1 MDSNKFMEVA
11 SKHIDQNF
19 NSNNQL
25 IEYVVTE
32 LNSLDLG
39 INTEQAQHIVNII
52 EYVSKSTSKSTIV
65 SLVNSMLELGIY
77 QRATT
82 NFLRVQSSCQ
92 TFGINSK
99 AMWS

>member
-1 MDSNKFMEVA
+1 MDSNKFMEVV

-25 IEYVVTE
+25 VDYVVNE

-65 SLVNSMLELGIY
+65 TLVNSMLELGLLKSD
-77 QRATT
+77 
-82 NFLRVQSSCQ
+82 N
-92 TFGINSK
+92 
-99 AMWS
+99 

>member
-65 SLVNSMLELGIY
+65 SLVNSMLELGILKSD
-77 QRATT
+77 
-82 NFLRVQSSCQ
+82 N
-92 TFGINSK
+92 
-99 AMWS
+99 

>member
-1 MDSNKFMEVA
+1 MDSNKFMEVV

-25 IEYVVTE
+25 FDYVVTE

-65 SLVNSMLELGIY
+65 TLVNSMLELGLLKSD
-77 QRATT
+77 
-82 NFLRVQSSCQ
+82 N
-92 TFGINSK
+92 
-99 AMWS
+99 

>member
-1 MDSNKFMEVA
+1 MDSNKFMEVV

-25 IEYVVTE
+25 VDYVVTE

-65 SLVNSMLELGIY
+65 TLVNSMLELGLLKSD
-77 QRATT
+77 
-82 NFLRVQSSCQ
+82 N
-92 TFGINSK
+92 
-99 AMWS
+99 

>member
-1 MDSNKFMEVA
+1 MEVV

-25 IEYVVTE
+25 VDYVVTE

-65 SLVNSMLELGIY
+65 TLVNSMLELGLLKSD
-77 QRATT
+77 
-82 NFLRVQSSCQ
+82 N
-92 TFGINSK
+92 
-99 AMWS
+99 

>member
-1 MDSNKFMEVA
+1 MEVV

-25 IEYVVTE
+25 VDYVVTE
-32 LNSLDLG
+32 LNSLELG

-65 SLVNSMLELGIY
+65 TLVNSMLELGLLKSD
-77 QRATT
+77 
-82 NFLRVQSSCQ
+82 N
-92 TFGINSK
+92 
-99 AMWS
+99 

>member
-1 MDSNKFMEVA
+1 MDSNKFMEVV

-25 IEYVVTE
+25 VDYVVTE

-65 SLVNSMLELGIY
+65 SLVNSMLELGLLKSD
-77 QRATT
+77 
-82 NFLRVQSSCQ
+82 N
-92 TFGINSK
+92 
-99 AMWS
+99 

>member
-1 MDSNKFMEVA
+1 MDSNKFMEVV

-25 IEYVVTE
+25 VDYVVTE

-39 INTEQAQHIVNII
+39 INAEQAQHIVNII

-65 SLVNSMLELGIY
+65 TLVNSILELGLLKSD
-77 QRATT
+77 
-82 NFLRVQSSCQ
+82 N
-92 TFGINSK
+92 
-99 AMWS
+99 

>member
-65 SLVNSMLELGIY
+65 SLVNSMLELGLLKSD
-77 QRATT
+77 
-82 NFLRVQSSCQ
+82 N
-92 TFGINSK
+92 
-99 AMWS
+99 

>member
-1 MDSNKFMEVA
+1 MDSNKFMEVV

-25 IEYVVTE
+25 VDYVVTE

-52 EYVSKSTSKSTIV
+52 AYVSKSTSKSTIV
-65 SLVNSMLELGIY
+65 TLVNSMLELGLLKSD
-77 QRATT
+77 
-82 NFLRVQSSCQ
+82 N
-92 TFGINSK
+92 
-99 AMWS
+99 

>member
-1 MDSNKFMEVA
+1 MDSNKFMEVV

-25 IEYVVTE
+25 VDYVVTE
-32 LNSLDLG
+32 LNSLNLG

-65 SLVNSMLELGIY
+65 TLVNSMLELGLLKSD
-77 QRATT
+77 
-82 NFLRVQSSCQ
+82 N
-92 TFGINSK
+92 
-99 AMWS
+99 

>member
-1 MDSNKFMEVA
+1 MDSNKFMEVV

-25 IEYVVTE
+25 VDYVVTE
-32 LNSLDLG
+32 LNSLELG

-65 SLVNSMLELGIY
+65 TLVNSMLELGLLKSD
-77 QRATT
+77 
-82 NFLRVQSSCQ
+82 N
-92 TFGINSK
+92 
-99 AMWS
+99 

>member
-1 MDSNKFMEVA
+1 MDSNKFMEVV

-19 NSNNQL
+19 YSNNQL
-25 IEYVVTE
+25 VDYVVTE

-65 SLVNSMLELGIY
+65 TLVNSMLELGLLKSD
-77 QRATT
+77 
-82 NFLRVQSSCQ
+82 N
-92 TFGINSK
+92 
-99 AMWS
+99 

>member
-1 MDSNKFMEVA
+1 MDSNKFMEVV
-11 SKHIDQNF
+11 SKHLDQNF

-25 IEYVVTE
+25 VDYVVTE

-65 SLVNSMLELGIY
+65 TLVNSMLELGLLKSD
-77 QRATT
+77 
-82 NFLRVQSSCQ
+82 N
-92 TFGINSK
+92 
-99 AMWS
+99 

>member
-1 MDSNKFMEVA
+1 MDSNKFMEVV

-25 IEYVVTE
+25 VDYVVTE

-39 INTEQAQHIVNII
+39 INAEQAQHIVNII

-65 SLVNSMLELGIY
+65 TLVNSMLELGLLKSD
-77 QRATT
+77 
-82 NFLRVQSSCQ
+82 N
-92 TFGINSK
+92 
-99 AMWS
+99 

>member
-1 MDSNKFMEVA
+1 MDSNKFMEVV

-25 IEYVVTE
+25 VDCVVTE

-65 SLVNSMLELGIY
+65 TLVNSMLELGLLKSD
-77 QRATT
+77 
-82 NFLRVQSSCQ
+82 N
-92 TFGINSK
+92 
-99 AMWS
+99 

>member
-1 MDSNKFMEVA
+1 MDSNKFMEVV
-11 SKHIDQNF
+11 SKYIDQNF

-25 IEYVVTE
+25 VDYVVTE

-65 SLVNSMLELGIY
+65 TLVNSMLELGLLKSD
-77 QRATT
+77 
-82 NFLRVQSSCQ
+82 N
-92 TFGINSK
+92 
-99 AMWS
+99 

>member
-1 MDSNKFMEVA
+1 MDSNKFMEVV

-25 IEYVVTE
+25 VDYVVTE
-32 LNSLDLG
+32 LNSLDIG

-65 SLVNSMLELGIY
+65 TLVNSMLELGLLKSD
-77 QRATT
+77 
-82 NFLRVQSSCQ
+82 N
-92 TFGINSK
+92 
-99 AMWS
+99 